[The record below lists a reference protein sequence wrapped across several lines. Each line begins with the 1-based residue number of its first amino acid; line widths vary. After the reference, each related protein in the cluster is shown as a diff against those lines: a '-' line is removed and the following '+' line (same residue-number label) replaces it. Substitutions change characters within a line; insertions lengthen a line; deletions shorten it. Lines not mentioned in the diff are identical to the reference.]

1 MAGYGTVM
9 VLGGT
14 GLTGRWIAEQAA
26 ETLGLSIVLAGRNGA
41 ALEDMAAALRQK
53 LPERSFGTSV
63 VDITDEKALAN
74 ALAGIDLLVVS
85 APVAD
90 FMDTIADAA
99 LASGTDMIDILVRSL
114 AAEKVLAFDAR
125 ARAAGRTFVTQAG
138 FHPGAL
144 GPIMRMAGAGF
155 SRLDEVHVGMAM
167 QTGLR
172 DVNSTSE
179 IVSEVA
185 EPTYLLDE
193 GEWRR
198 ASYKDMH
205 SFAFAPPVGK
215 RACYP
220 LNMREVATVG
230 RELGL
235 KKAGAYASG
244 FNWFI
249 DYVVFPLVFAAYGL
263 GGARLAN
270 KVAPLFYYGNKWFSP
285 KEQIIEIRAE
295 AIGEIDGQPTTRA
308 YSLSSREP
316 YALTANCVIAAIRQM
331 IDGPLSGPGVL
342 LMGENIDH
350 QRLFAELERS
360 GAKVWT
366 E

>member
-1 MAGYGTVM
+1 MASYGTVM

-14 GLTGRWIAEQAA
+14 GLTGRLIAEQAA
-26 ETLGLSIVLAGRNGA
+26 ETLGLNIVLAGRNGA
-41 ALEDMAAALRQK
+41 ALEDMAASLRQK
-53 LPERSFGTSV
+53 LPERSFDTSV
-63 VDITDEKALAN
+63 VDITNEKALTT

-90 FMDTIADAA
+90 LMDSIAEAA
-99 LASGTDMIDILVRSL
+99 LASGTDMIDILVRPL
-114 AAEKVLAFDAR
+114 AAEKILAFDAR
-125 ARAAGRTFVTQAG
+125 ARAAGRTFITQAG
-138 FHPGAL
+138 FHPGVL

-167 QTGLR
+167 QASLR
-172 DVNSTSE
+172 DVNSASE

-185 EPTYLLDE
+185 EPTYLLDA
-193 GEWRR
+193 GEWRQ

-205 SFAFAPPVGK
+205 TFAFAPPFGK

-235 KKAGAYASG
+235 KKAGAYSSG

-249 DYVVFPLVFAAYGL
+249 DYLVFPLLFAANGL

-270 KVAPLFYYGNKWFSP
+270 RVAPLFYYGNKWFSP

-295 AIGEIDGQPTTRA
+295 ATGEIDGKPTTRA

-316 YALTANCVIAAIRQM
+316 YAVTARCVIAALEQM
-331 IDGPLSGPGVL
+331 IDGPLSQPGVL
-342 LMGENIDH
+342 LMGERIDH
-350 QRLFAELERS
+350 QRLFAELEGS

-366 E
+366 D